1 MPEDAFGNSM
11 QLLPDDYALYSQ
23 VVAVTVPAQNVN
35 IPTGA
40 TLMSI
45 YSEEATTY
53 IKFSGEG
60 TPTASPTNFD
70 DFIPQMHRIDRK
82 LPSEAINSGTI
93 SLIAT
98 ANTNAIIIFM

>member
-23 VVAVTVPAQNVN
+23 VVAVTVAAQNVN

-45 YSEEATTY
+45 Y
-53 IKFSGEG
+53 
-60 TPTASPTNFD
+60 
-70 DFIPQMHRIDRK
+70 
-82 LPSEAINSGTI
+82 
-93 SLIAT
+93 
-98 ANTNAIIIFM
+98 